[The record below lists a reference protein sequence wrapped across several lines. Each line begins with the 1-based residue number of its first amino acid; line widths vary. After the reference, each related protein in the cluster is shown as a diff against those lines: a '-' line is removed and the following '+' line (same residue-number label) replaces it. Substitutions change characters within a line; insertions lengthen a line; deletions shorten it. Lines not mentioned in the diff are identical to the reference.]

1 MDTKDLE
8 NAIDSAKNVGEPAKE
23 DVAPKMSKEEE
34 IGFHKGSVN
43 TLVAERGELVKMVS
57 NVEVLLKAHVDR
69 LKELGIEF
77 K

>member
-34 IGFHKGSVN
+34 IGFQKGSVN

>member
-43 TLVAERGELVKMVS
+43 TLVAERGELVKNVFIQVS
-57 NVEVLLKAHVDR
+57 NQSVATRIIEIYVLFYL
-69 LKELGIEF
+69 
-77 K
+77 